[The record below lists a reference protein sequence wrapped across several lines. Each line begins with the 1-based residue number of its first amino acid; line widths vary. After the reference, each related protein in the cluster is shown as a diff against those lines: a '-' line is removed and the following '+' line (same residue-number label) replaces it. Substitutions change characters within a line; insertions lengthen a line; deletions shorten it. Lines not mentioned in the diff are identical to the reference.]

1 MHHLYYFNMF
11 CSEDL
16 QLLQQPNDAWQL
28 LKRLPYQSTV
38 GKEANA
44 PGLSQ
49 TCQPLSIVS
58 LSGVDCSS
66 PEHFVSDSV
75 IPDFVLNPS

>member
-1 MHHLYYFNMF
+1 MHHLYSFNIF
-11 CSEDL
+11 RSEDL
-16 QLLQQPNDAWQL
+16 QLLQQPIDAWQL
-28 LKRLPYQSTV
+28 LKRLLYENTV

-44 PGLSQ
+44 FGLSR